1 LRTIFF
7 YSRLRLSWGF
17 VVRVPGTTA
26 AQPAL
31 SLPPPTTVVG
41 AFSNPVLELLKPVK
55 DVKRKRGETLYQVF
69 DCILGSTLA
78 AGFALARENGG
89 AIGIA
94 VIEEVSRIVG
104 APYKTGGEA
113 GRIKVA
119 GKGPREFLK
128 AVGIMLPVQALGVA
142 YAPAALADIVWVA
155 DAERL
160 ATCLGVKV
168 EELYGDL
175 GKVVTWGVS
184 RLGSKEG
191 IVVVIQGHHGSPE
204 QLKCGSIF
212 KTRAYVPADC
222 VEPKDEDV
230 SEVTLWGLDYRW
242 RRYYVPF
249 IASGTVVYPPA
260 EAVSYRLVGEKCYA
274 FRVPV
279 LEDLVVVS
287 DGGEST

>member
-1 LRTIFF
+1 MRTIFF
-7 YSRLRLSWGF
+7 HSRLRLSWGF

-55 DVKRKRGETLYQVF
+55 DVKRRRGETLYQVF

-89 AIGIA
+89 ATGIA

-104 APYKTGGEA
+104 APYKTGGEV

-119 GKGPREFLK
+119 GKGPREFLE

-175 GKVVTWGVS
+175 GRVVTWGVS

-260 EAVSYRLVGEKCYA
+260 EAVSYRLVSEKCYA

-287 DGGEST
+287 DGGGST

>member
-7 YSRLRLSWGF
+7 HSRLRLSWGF

-89 AIGIA
+89 ATGIA

-260 EAVSYRLVGEKCYA
+260 EAVSYRLVSEKCYA

>member
-17 VVRVPGTTA
+17 IVRVPGATA
-26 AQPAL
+26 AQPAF

-41 AFSNPVLELLKPVK
+41 AFSNSILELLKPVK
-55 DVKRKRGETLYQVF
+55 EVKRRRGKTLYQVF
-69 DCILGSTLA
+69 DCILGSTLTA
-78 AGFALARENGG
+78 SFALAREDGETV
-89 AIGIA
+89 GIA
-94 VIEEVSRIVG
+94 VIKEVSRIVG
-104 APYKTGGEA
+104 APYKTGGEEA
-113 GRIKVA
+113 DIKAA
-119 GKGPREFLK
+119 GKGSREFLE
-128 AVGIMLPVQALGVA
+128 AVGTMLPVQALGVA
-142 YAPAALADIVWVA
+142 YAPAALADIAWVA
-155 DAERL
+155 DAEKL

-175 GKVVTWGVS
+175 GKVVAWGVS

-191 IVVVIQGHHGSPE
+191 IVAVIQGHHGSPE
-204 QLKCGSIF
+204 QLKCGSTF

-222 VEPKDEDV
+222 VEPKDTDV

-260 EAVSYRLVGEKCYA
+260 EATSYRLVSEKCYA
-274 FRVPV
+274 FRIPI

-287 DGGEST
+287 NRGGST

>member
-1 LRTIFF
+1 MRAIFF

-17 VVRVPGTTA
+17 VVRIPGTTA

-41 AFSNPVLELLKPVK
+41 AFSNPILELLKPVRE
-55 DVKRKRGETLYQVF
+55 VKRRREETLYQVF
-69 DCILGSTLA
+69 DCILALTLA
-78 AGFALARENGG
+78 AGFALAKENRR
-89 AIGIA
+89 AVGIA
-94 VIEEVSRIVG
+94 VIKEVSRIIG
-104 APYKTGGEA
+104 APYKTGHEEA
-113 GRIKVA
+113 KIKTA
-119 GKGPREFLK
+119 GKGPREFLE
-128 AVGIMLPVQALGVA
+128 AVGTMLPAQALGVA

-168 EELYGDL
+168 GELYGDL
-175 GKVVTWGVS
+175 GKVAVWGVS

-191 IVVVIQGHHGSPE
+191 IVAVLQGHYGSPE
-204 QLKCGSIF
+204 QLECGSMF

-249 IASGTVVYPPA
+249 VASGTVVYPPA
-260 EAVSYRLVGEKCYA
+260 EAVSYRLVSEKCYA
-274 FRVPV
+274 FRIPV

-287 DGGEST
+287 DRGGST

>member
-7 YSRLRLSWGF
+7 HSRLRLSWGF

-89 AIGIA
+89 ATGIA

-249 IASGTVVYPPA
+249 IASGAVVYPPA
-260 EAVSYRLVGEKCYA
+260 EAVSYRLVSEKCYA

>member
-7 YSRLRLSWGF
+7 HSRLRLSWGF

-55 DVKRKRGETLYQVF
+55 DVKRRRGETLYQVF

-89 AIGIA
+89 ATGIA

-104 APYKTGGEA
+104 APYKTGGEV

-119 GKGPREFLK
+119 GKGPREFLE

-175 GKVVTWGVS
+175 GRVVTWGVS

-260 EAVSYRLVGEKCYA
+260 EAVSYRLVSEKCYA

-287 DGGEST
+287 DGGGST